1 MTADVNARNRTSR
14 ERLVA
19 VVARLGDRDVQ
30 VDGGWTAAGLLGHLA
45 FWDGFALARLDK
57 HLREGAPLEL
67 GSEKIADHINAAAMP
82 QWHDTP
88 TAIAGRRAIAA
99 ATAIEESVAGLPAEV
114 LDRVKAL
121 GVGKT
126 FIVDRSA
133 HRKEHLDQIERALR

>member
-1 MTADVNARNRTSR
+1 MTADVNVRNRTSR

-19 VVARLGDRDVQ
+19 VVAQLGDRDVKIE
-30 VDGGWTAAGLLGHLA
+30 GGWTAAGLLGHLA

-82 QWHDTP
+82 QWLSAP
-88 TAIAGRRAIAA
+88 TAVAGRTAIAA
-99 ATAIEESVAGLPAEV
+99 ATAIEGSVAALPAEV
-114 LDRVKAL
+114 LDEVKAL
-121 GVGKT
+121 GKA
-126 FIVDRSA
+126 FIIDRSA

>member
-19 VVARLGDRDVQ
+19 VVAQLGDRDIKI
-30 VDGGWTAAGLLGHLA
+30 DGGWTAAGLLGHLA
-45 FWDGFALARLDK
+45 FWDGMALARLDR

-67 GSEKIADHINAAAMP
+67 QTGTIADHINDAAMP
-82 QWHDTP
+82 QWLDTP
-88 TAIAGRRAIAA
+88 TAVAGRRAIAA
-99 ATAIEESVAGLPAEV
+99 ATKIEATVAGLPPEV

-121 GVGKT
+121 GKA
-126 FIVDRSA
+126 FMIDRSA

>member
-19 VVARLGDRDVQ
+19 VVAQLGDRDVKME
-30 VDGGWTAAGLLGHLA
+30 GGWTAAGLLGHLA
-45 FWDGFALARLDK
+45 FWDGMALARLDR

-67 GSEKIADHINAAAMP
+67 QTETIADHINDAAMP
-82 QWHDTP
+82 QWLDTP
-88 TAIAGRRAIAA
+88 TAVAGRRAIAA
-99 ATAIEESVAGLPAEV
+99 ATKIEATVAGLPPEV

-121 GVGKT
+121 GKA
-126 FIVDRSA
+126 FMIDRSA

>member
-1 MTADVNARNRTSR
+1 MTSDVNARNRTSR

-19 VVARLGDRDVQ
+19 VVARLGDRNVPIE
-30 VDGGWTAAGLLGHLA
+30 GGWTAAGLLGHLA

-57 HLREGAPLEL
+57 HLHEGAPLEL

-82 QWHDTP
+82 QWLETP
-88 TAIAGRRAIAA
+88 TAVAGRRAIAA
-99 ATAIEESVAGLPAEV
+99 ATAIEATVAALPAEV
-114 LDRVKAL
+114 LDQVKAL
-121 GVGKT
+121 GKT

>member
-19 VVARLGDRDVQ
+19 VVARLGDRDVK

-67 GSEKIADHINAAAMP
+67 ASEKIADHINAAAMP

-99 ATAIEESVAGLPAEV
+99 ATAIEESVARLPAEV

-121 GVGKT
+121 GIGKT

>member
-1 MTADVNARNRTSR
+1 VTADVNARNRTSR

-19 VVARLGDRDVQ
+19 VVARLGDRNVPI
-30 VDGGWTAAGLLGHLA
+30 DGGWTAAGLLGHLA

-82 QWHDTP
+82 QWLETP
-88 TAIAGRRAIAA
+88 PAVAGRRAIAA
-99 ATAIEESVAGLPAEV
+99 ATAIEVSVAGLPADV
-114 LDRVKAL
+114 LDQVKAL
-121 GVGKT
+121 GKS
-126 FIVDRSA
+126 FIVDRSE

>member
-19 VVARLGDRDVQ
+19 VVARLGDRDVK

-67 GSEKIADHINAAAMP
+67 ASEKIADHINAAAMP

-88 TAIAGRRAIAA
+88 TVIAGRRAIAA
-99 ATAIEESVAGLPAEV
+99 ATAVEASVAGLPAEV

>member
-1 MTADVNARNRTSR
+1 VTSDVNARNRTSR

-19 VVARLGDRDVQ
+19 VVASLGVRDVKI
-30 VDGGWTAAGLLGHLA
+30 DGGWTAAGLLGHLA

-67 GSEKIADHINAAAMP
+67 GIEKIADHINAAAMP
-82 QWHDTP
+82 QWLETP
-88 TAIAGRRAIAA
+88 TAVAGRRAIAA
-99 ATAIEESVAGLPAEV
+99 ATAIEATVAALPPEV
-114 LDRVKAL
+114 LDQVKAL
-121 GVGKT
+121 GKT

>member
-19 VVARLGDRDVQ
+19 VVAQLGDRDIKI
-30 VDGGWTAAGLLGHLA
+30 DGGWTAAGLLGHLA
-45 FWDGFALARLDK
+45 FWDGMALARLDR

-67 GSEKIADHINAAAMP
+67 QTETIADHINDAAMP
-82 QWHDTP
+82 QWLDTP
-88 TAIAGRRAIAA
+88 TAVAGRRAIAA
-99 ATAIEESVAGLPAEV
+99 ATKIEATVAGLPPEV

-121 GVGKT
+121 GKA
-126 FIVDRSA
+126 FMIDRSA

>member
-1 MTADVNARNRTSR
+1 M
-14 ERLVA
+14 E
-19 VVARLGDRDVQ
+19 
-30 VDGGWTAAGLLGHLA
+30 GGWTAAGLLGHLA

-67 GSEKIADHINAAAMP
+67 GTERISDHINAAAMP
-82 QWHDTP
+82 QWLDPP
-88 TAIAGRRAIAA
+88 TAVAGRRAIAA
-99 ATAIEESVAGLPAEV
+99 ATAIDERVAGLPADV

-121 GVGKT
+121 GIAKA